1 MPTNKSK
8 SADFWLYN
16 PMILFKKEY
25 LADLYPN
32 QSQSF
37 VEKINAISRLIILLT
52 ILGFIVSRAIKI
64 LISGAVALGVLA
76 LFFISNERTKVNEKL
91 KKEAFTS
98 SDPAVYKETKQQFTV
113 PNAENPMM
121 NVLLTDYVDAPKRK
135 PAAPSFNPAVE
146 QEILEVAKDKAV
158 NPRIFKDLG
167 DNLAYETSLRNFHT
181 NPSTTIPNDQKA
193 FADFCYGDMPSCK
206 EGHEMQCIKNNTQ
219 NRQVFY

>member
-1 MPTNKSK
+1 MPSK

-16 PMILFKKEY
+16 PMVLFKKEFI
-25 LADLYPN
+25 ADLYPN

-52 ILGFIVSRAIKI
+52 ILGFVVTRAIKI
-64 LISGAVALGVLA
+64 LVSGAVALGVLA
-76 LFFISNERTKVNEKL
+76 LFFISNEKTKRNEKL

-98 SDPAVYKETKQQFTV
+98 SDPTVYQETKQQFTV
-113 PNAENPMM
+113 PTAENPMM

-146 QEILEVAKDKAV
+146 QEIIEVSKDKAV
-158 NPRIFKDLG
+158 NPRIFKDLN

-193 FADFCYGDMPSCK
+193 FSEFCYGNMPSCK
-206 EGHEMQCIKNNTQ
+206 EGHALQCVKNNTQ

>member
-1 MPTNKSK
+1 M

-16 PMILFKKEY
+16 PMVLFKKEY
-25 LADLYPN
+25 IADLYPN
-32 QSQSF
+32 KSQSF

-52 ILGFIVSRAIKI
+52 ILGFVVSRAIKI
-64 LISGAVALGVLA
+64 VVSGAIALGVLA
-76 LFFISNERTKVNEKL
+76 LFFISNERTKRNEKL

-98 SDPAVYKETKQQFTV
+98 SDPVVYQETKQQFTV
-113 PNAENPMM
+113 PTAENPMM
-121 NVLLTDYVDAPKRK
+121 NVLLTDYVDSPTRK

-146 QEILEVAKDKAV
+146 QEIIEVAKDKAV
-158 NPRIFKDLG
+158 TPRIFKDLG

-193 FADFCYGDMPSCK
+193 FSEFCYGDMPSCK
-206 EGHEMQCIKNNTQ
+206 EGNALQCVKNNTQ

>member
-1 MPTNKSK
+1 MSR
-8 SADFWLYN
+8 DFWLYN
-16 PMILFKKEY
+16 PMVLFKKEY
-25 LADLYPN
+25 IADLYPN
-32 QSQSF
+32 NSQSF

-52 ILGFIVSRAIKI
+52 ILGFVVSRAIKI
-64 LISGAVALGVLA
+64 VVSGAIALGVLA
-76 LFFISNERTKVNEKL
+76 LFFISNERTKRNEKL

-98 SDPAVYKETKQQFTV
+98 SDPVVYQETKHQFTV
-113 PNAENPMM
+113 PTAENPMM
-121 NVLLTDYVDAPKRK
+121 NVLLTDYSDAPRRK

-146 QEILEVAKDKAV
+146 QEIIEVAKNKAV

-193 FADFCYGDMPSCK
+193 FSEFCYGDMPSCK
-206 EGHEMQCIKNNTQ
+206 EGNALQCVKNNTQ

>member
-1 MPTNKSK
+1 MSR
-8 SADFWLYN
+8 DFWLYN
-16 PMILFKKEY
+16 PMVLFKKEY
-25 LADLYPN
+25 IADLYPN

-52 ILGFIVSRAIKI
+52 ILGFVVSRAIKI
-64 LISGAVALGVLA
+64 VVSGAIALGVLA
-76 LFFISNERTKVNEKL
+76 LFFISNERTKCNEKL

-98 SDPAVYKETKQQFTV
+98 SDPVVYQETKQQFTV
-113 PNAENPMM
+113 PTAENPMM
-121 NVLLTDYVDAPKRK
+121 NVLLTDYVDTPNRK

-146 QEILEVAKDKAV
+146 QEIIEVAKDKAV

-181 NPSTTIPNDQKA
+181 NPSTTIPNDQKS
-193 FADFCYGDMPSCK
+193 FSEFCYGNMPSCK
-206 EGHEMQCIKNNTQ
+206 EGHALQCIKNNTQ

>member
-1 MPTNKSK
+1 MTKAR
-8 SADFWLYN
+8 ADFWLYN
-16 PMILFKKEY
+16 PMVLFKKEY
-25 LADLYPN
+25 LADLYPTE
-32 QSQSF
+32 SQSF

-52 ILGFIVSRAIKI
+52 IAGFVVTSAIKI
-64 LISGAVALGVLA
+64 LVSGIIALSVLA
-76 LFFISNERTKVNEKL
+76 LFFISNEKTKAHEKL

-113 PNAENPMM
+113 PTATNPLM
-121 NVLLTDYVDAPKRK
+121 NVLLTEYVDAPTRK
-135 PAAPSFNPAVE
+135 HAAPSFNPAVE
-146 QEILEVAKDKAV
+146 KEILEVAKDKAV

-193 FADFCYGDMPSCK
+193 FSEFCYGDMPSCK
-206 EGHEMQCIKNNTQ
+206 EGHALQCIKNNTQ

>member
-1 MPTNKSK
+1 MTKNRS
-8 SADFWLYN
+8 DFWLYN

-25 LADLYPN
+25 LAQLYPN
-32 QSQSF
+32 ENQTF
-37 VEKINAISRLIILLT
+37 VEKLNAISRLIILLT
-52 ILGFIVSRAIKI
+52 ILGFVVSRAIKI

-98 SDPAVYKETKQQFTV
+98 ADPAVYKETKQQFTV
-113 PNAENPMM
+113 PTATNPMM
-121 NVLLTDYVDAPKRK
+121 NVLLTDYVDTPNRK
-135 PAAPSFNPAVE
+135 QAAPSFNPAVE
-146 QEILEVAKDKAV
+146 QEIIEVAKDKAV

-193 FADFCYGDMPSCK
+193 FADYCYGEMPSCK
-206 EGHEMQCIKNNTQ
+206 SGDALQCVKNNTQ

>member
-1 MPTNKSK
+1 MPSK

-16 PMILFKKEY
+16 PMVLFKKEFI
-25 LADLYPN
+25 ADLYPN

-52 ILGFIVSRAIKI
+52 ILGFVVTRAIKI
-64 LISGAVALGVLA
+64 LVSGAVALGVLA
-76 LFFISNERTKVNEKL
+76 LFFISNERTKRNEKL

-98 SDPAVYKETKQQFTV
+98 SDPTVYQETKQQFTV
-113 PNAENPMM
+113 PTAENPMM

-146 QEILEVAKDKAV
+146 QEIIEVAKDKAV

-193 FADFCYGDMPSCK
+193 FSEFCYGNMPSCK
-206 EGHEMQCIKNNTQ
+206 EGHALQCVKNNTQ

>member
-1 MPTNKSK
+1 M

-16 PMILFKKEY
+16 PMVLFKKEY
-25 LADLYPN
+25 IADLYPN

-52 ILGFIVSRAIKI
+52 ILGFVVSRAIKI
-64 LISGAVALGVLA
+64 VISGAIALGVLA
-76 LFFISNERTKVNEKL
+76 LFFISNERTKRNEKL

-98 SDPAVYKETKQQFTV
+98 SDPVVYQETKQQFTV
-113 PNAENPMM
+113 PTAENPMM
-121 NVLLTDYVDAPKRK
+121 NVLLTDYVDSPTRK

-146 QEILEVAKDKAV
+146 QEIIEVAKDKAV

-193 FADFCYGDMPSCK
+193 FSEFCYGSMPSCK
-206 EGHEMQCIKNNTQ
+206 EGHALQCVKNNTQ